1 MPGRLRPFLTL
12 AAVFLAA
19 ALFVACFPW
28 ESSERSTTRPADTV
42 DSRSSAKPLPTVPP
56 SVLSKGYPTQGQEL
70 FVSKGCIACHKIGS
84 EGGSAGP
91 ALDGIGNR
99 AKRPTLAGNLEN
111 TPENLWR
118 WITSPQLVKPRTL
131 MASQPLTPQEAA
143 DLVAYLETL
152 Q

>member
-1 MPGRLRPFLTL
+1 MPRPLRHGAVLL
-12 AAVFLAA
+12 VAAFIVLLNAG
-19 ALFVACFPW
+19 CFPW
-28 ESSERSTTRPADTV
+28 NLPDSSTAGPDG
-42 DSRSSAKPLPTVPP
+42 SRAARRPLPTVPP
-56 SVLSKGYPTQGQEL
+56 GILDTGDAAVGREL
-70 FVSKGCIACHKIGS
+70 FASKGCTACHAIGG

-91 ALDGIGNR
+91 ELDGIGNR
-99 AKRPTLAGNLEN
+99 AQRPTLIGELEN

-152 Q
+152 K

>member
-1 MPGRLRPFLTL
+1 MPPGILGAGD
-12 AAVFLAA
+12 AAVG
-19 ALFVACFPW
+19 
-28 ESSERSTTRPADTV
+28 R
-42 DSRSSAKPLPTVPP
+42 
-56 SVLSKGYPTQGQEL
+56 EL
-70 FVSKGCIACHKIGS
+70 FAIKGCTACHSIGG

-91 ALDGIGNR
+91 ELDGIGNR
-99 AKRPTLAGNLEN
+99 TQRPVLIGELEN

-118 WITSPQLVKPRTL
+118 WITSPQQVKPRTL

>member
-1 MPGRLRPFLTL
+1 MP
-12 AAVFLAA
+12 
-19 ALFVACFPW
+19 
-28 ESSERSTTRPADTV
+28 RPARHGAVLLVAAFTV
-42 DSRSSAKPLPTVPP
+42 ILSAACSPWDSPGPFSARPDGSRIDSRPLPTVPP
-56 SVLSKGYPTQGQEL
+56 GILAAGDAAVGREL
-70 FVSKGCIACHKIGS
+70 FASKGCTACHSIGG

-91 ALDGIGNR
+91 ELDGIGNR
-99 AKRPTLAGNLEN
+99 TQRPVLIGELEN

-118 WITSPQLVKPRTL
+118 WITSPQQVKPRTL